1 MAKENVRFIL
11 SDGANFLYLRGD
23 EDEDIFPVWDWA
35 RVPGITEAATDSEGA
50 TCRTVNRSG
59 NSPFVGGVSNGVV
72 GLSAMDLEC
81 GTLRGKKA
89 WFFFS
94 RYYVALGASITAS
107 GNAEVITDVNQT
119 SLHSPVYISRSR
131 KAVHAGTWHFDDAET
146 TWVYHDHVGYLV
158 GANPKVSLSI
168 GPRSGR

>member
-81 GTLRGKKA
+81 GTLRGKRHGS
-89 WFFFS
+89 FLQVL
-94 RYYVALGASITAS
+94 R
-107 GNAEVITDVNQT
+107 
-119 SLHSPVYISRSR
+119 RSR
-131 KAVHAGTWHFDDAET
+131 RVDYSKRECRGHYGCQPDLAAFACVHQQEQKG
-146 TWVYHDHVGYLV
+146 
-158 GANPKVSLSI
+158 
-168 GPRSGR
+168 GPRRDMALR